1 MFKTYRDSLLT
12 YTSFVRKGVKWKST
26 VEFSMENMLSNVYVY
41 VYIEYCV
48 VKNFVRHTVV
58 KCIMNVK

>member
-1 MFKTYRDSLLT
+1 MLM